1 MSDHLHVH
9 IPPARFRDEGEPPD
23 GVVEAVRVS
32 PPPKSYT
39 IAPTGE
45 TCSLHPRD
53 PLWWVE
59 ISTGEEGLWCDRCGT
74 SNLPARPYRQPG
86 TRQRYTWRSF
96 LADLRRL
103 TRRTNDE

>member
-1 MSDHLHVH
+1 MSDYLHVH
-9 IPPARFRDEGEPPD
+9 IPPARFRAEGEPPD
-23 GVVEAVRVS
+23 EVVVEAVHVP

-39 IAPTGE
+39 IAPTAE
-45 TCSLHPRD
+45 TCSLHPHD

-86 TRQRYTWRSF
+86 TRQRYTWRAL

-103 TRRTNDE
+103 IR